1 MGHKVDISEVIEFSD
16 ELKTASEDIKSS
28 LKKVEENIEQINAM
42 ESFSGKAAKE
52 AKGYFNDLHKTILES
67 FNGLFTDLDNNLKK
81 HLDEFGSSVDSS
93 DSAIILNDYL
103 KDTEEDV
110 SDDYEELSEKQD
122 TINETIDNVAD
133 ISSATAP
140 NFSKVTSNA
149 EEAVKVITD
158 LEEKLDSFTSTGDT
172 SQTKDLLHQIE
183 VAMKNAKT
191 NDGTA
196 RFTDYKGDSKNVGLA
211 KLKDYNQGK
220 QEEEM
225 EKAKEAKDSAIKDLN
240 KHSSREVVNQAYT
253 EFEKGE
259 MEYDQ
264 FIAILGSVK
273 NTSGNMSG
281 NKLKEESTESFIK
294 YLEDRGMLD
303 QYVSDHKPFAHY
315 VVDSVPSA
323 ARGSLKTFLEKLG
336 YNKKEMAEYL
346 MKSEEE
352 IISAVNIKDPKYSK
366 AIKDA
371 FRQSKE
377 FSKYANYVKGGSW
390 ALAGLGFYW
399 GWQDDIDNGK
409 TGGEAFT
416 HNLASLGGSALGA
429 GVTGLAVL
437 VGASP
442 VGWAAAAGIG
452 ISFAAT
458 FTFEYLYDNNI
469 FGIQDGLDKAGQKID
484 EWWSDGKEA
493 VGDFFQNPGESI
505 ASGLDAI
512 NPFT

>member
-1 MGHKVDISEVIEFSD
+1 MEHKVDISEVIEFSD

-122 TINETIDNVAD
+122 TINGTIDNVAD

-140 NFSKVTSNA
+140 SFSKVTSNA

-158 LEEKLDSFTSTGDT
+158 LEEKLDSFTSTGDA

-183 VAMKNAKT
+183 VTMKNAKT
-191 NDGTA
+191 NDGIA
-196 RFTDYKGDSKNVGLA
+196 RFTDYKGDSKKVGLA

-220 QEEEM
+220 MEEEM
-225 EKAKEAKDSAIKDLN
+225 EKAKDARDSTIKDLN
-240 KHSSREVVNQAYT
+240 KTSSKDVVNKAYQ
-253 EFEKGE
+253 EFKDGDIK
-259 MEYDQ
+259 YVQ
-264 FIAILGSVK
+264 YIAILDSVK
-273 NTSGNMSG
+273 NTSGNM
-281 NKLKEESTESFIK
+281 NRVDLEEESTESFIK
-294 YLEDRGMLD
+294 YLQDHDMLD
-303 QYVSDHKPFAHY
+303 KYVEDHKPFGHY
-315 VVDSVPSA
+315 VVASVPSA
-323 ARGSLKTFLEKLG
+323 ARGSLKTFFEKLG
-336 YNKKEMAEYL
+336 YNRKEMADYL
-346 MKSEEE
+346 RNSDEKIKSVVNKTDSKFLRE
-352 IISAVNIKDPKYSK
+352 ISK
-366 AIKDA
+366 SSSWSDGFFKT
-371 FRQSKE
+371 
-377 FSKYANYVKGGSW
+377 ANYLKWGGW
-390 ALAGLGFYW
+390 ALTGLGVYV
-399 GWQDDIDNGK
+399 GYQGDRDNGK
-409 TGGEAFT
+409 TVGEALT

-429 GVTGLAVL
+429 GLTFGAIAL
-437 VGASP
+437 GASP

-469 FGIQDGLDKAGQKID
+469 FGVQDGLDKAGQKID

-493 VGDFFQNPGESI
+493 VSDFFQNPGDSI
-505 ASGLDAI
+505 ASGFDAI